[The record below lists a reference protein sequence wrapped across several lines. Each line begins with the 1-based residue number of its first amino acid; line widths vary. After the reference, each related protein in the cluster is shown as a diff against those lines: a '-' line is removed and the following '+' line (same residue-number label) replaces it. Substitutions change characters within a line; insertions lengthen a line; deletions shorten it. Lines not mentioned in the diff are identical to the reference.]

1 MKLIMNADDFGF
13 TRAINYGIIDAHNLG
28 VLTSTTLMVTMPAFE
43 HAVELSKQTPTL
55 GIGLHLNLT
64 LGKPLTNGASLVN
77 QAGELI
83 KPKFITPE
91 YPYNE
96 EEVYQEF
103 KAQYHR
109 FVTFMKKKPSHLDS
123 HLFSTD
129 IYPVAASAAKR
140 LAEEVEIP
148 LRNHDTVGFQHVEFI
163 WEKPLEI
170 PYGAYENLD
179 YIYDYAESIL
189 CYDYVEI
196 MTHPGYLD
204 TFILENSTFSTP
216 RANELESLI
225 SPRIRQFL
233 NENNV
238 ELISYHDIP
247 KK

>member
-1 MKLIMNADDFGF
+1 MKLIINADDFGF

-64 LGKPLTNGASLVN
+64 LGKPMTNGASLVDET
-77 QAGELI
+77 GEMI
-83 KPKFITPE
+83 KPKFITPD
-91 YPYNE
+91 YPYVE

-103 KAQYHR
+103 KAQYQR
-109 FVTFMKKKPSHLDS
+109 FVQFMKKKPSHLDS

-129 IYPVAASAAKR
+129 IYQAAINAAKR
-140 LAEEVEIP
+140 LTEEVGIP
-148 LRNHDTVGFQHVEFI
+148 LRNHDTNGFEHVEFM

-179 YIYDYAESIL
+179 YIYDYASSIL

-204 TFILENSTFSTP
+204 SFILENSTFSMP

-225 SPRIRQFL
+225 STRMRQFI
-233 NENNV
+233 NDNIV

>member
-1 MKLIMNADDFGF
+1 MKLIINADDFGF

-64 LGKPLTNGASLVN
+64 LGKPMTNGASLVDET
-77 QAGELI
+77 GEMI
-83 KPKFITPE
+83 KPKFITPD
-91 YPYNE
+91 YPYVE

-103 KAQYHR
+103 KAQYQR
-109 FVTFMKKKPSHLDS
+109 FVQFMKKKPSHLDS

-129 IYPVAASAAKR
+129 IYQAAINAAKR
-140 LAEEVEIP
+140 LAEEVGIP
-148 LRNHDTVGFQHVEFI
+148 LRNHDTNGFEHVEFM
-163 WEKPLEI
+163 WEKPLGI

-179 YIYDYAESIL
+179 YIYDYASSIL

-204 TFILENSTFSTP
+204 SFILENSTFSMP

-225 SPRIRQFL
+225 STRMRQFI
-233 NENNV
+233 NDNIV

>member
-1 MKLIMNADDFGF
+1 MKLIINADDFGF

-64 LGKPLTNGASLVN
+64 LGKPMTNGASLVDET
-77 QAGELI
+77 GEMI
-83 KPKFITPE
+83 KPKFITPD
-91 YPYNE
+91 YPYVE

-103 KAQYHR
+103 KAQYQR
-109 FVTFMKKKPSHLDS
+109 FVQFMKKKPSHLDS

-129 IYPVAASAAKR
+129 IYQAAINAAKR
-140 LAEEVEIP
+140 LVEEVGIP
-148 LRNHDTVGFQHVEFI
+148 LRNHDTNGFEHVEFM

-170 PYGAYENLD
+170 PYGAYGNLD
-179 YIYDYAESIL
+179 YIYDYASSIL

-204 TFILENSTFSTP
+204 SFILENSTFSTP

-225 SPRIRQFL
+225 STRMRQFI
-233 NENNV
+233 NDNIV

>member
-1 MKLIMNADDFGF
+1 MKLIINADDFGF

-64 LGKPLTNGASLVN
+64 LGKPMTNGASLVDET
-77 QAGELI
+77 GEMI
-83 KPKFITPE
+83 KPKFITPD
-91 YPYNE
+91 YPYVE

-103 KAQYHR
+103 KAQYQR
-109 FVTFMKKKPSHLDS
+109 FVQFMKKKPSHLDS

-129 IYPVAASAAKR
+129 IYQAAINAAKR
-140 LAEEVEIP
+140 LAEEVDIP
-148 LRNHDTVGFQHVEFI
+148 LRNHDINGFEHVEFM

-179 YIYDYAESIL
+179 YIYDYASSIL

-204 TFILENSTFSTP
+204 SFILENSTFSMP

-225 SPRIRQFL
+225 STRMRQFI
-233 NENNV
+233 NDNIV

>member
-1 MKLIMNADDFGF
+1 MKLIINADDFGF

-64 LGKPLTNGASLVN
+64 LGKPMTNGASLVDET
-77 QAGELI
+77 GEMI
-83 KPKFITPE
+83 KPKFITPD
-91 YPYNE
+91 YPYVE

-103 KAQYHR
+103 KAQYQR
-109 FVTFMKKKPSHLDS
+109 FVQFMKKKPSHLDS

-129 IYPVAASAAKR
+129 IYQSAINAAKR
-140 LAEEVEIP
+140 LAEEVGIP
-148 LRNHDTVGFQHVEFI
+148 LRNHDTNGFEHVEFM

-179 YIYDYAESIL
+179 YIYDYASSIL

-204 TFILENSTFSTP
+204 SFILENSTFSMP

-225 SPRIRQFL
+225 STRMRQFI
-233 NENNV
+233 NDNIV

>member
-1 MKLIMNADDFGF
+1 
-13 TRAINYGIIDAHNLG
+13 
-28 VLTSTTLMVTMPAFE
+28 
-43 HAVELSKQTPTL
+43 
-55 GIGLHLNLT
+55 
-64 LGKPLTNGASLVN
+64 KPMTNGASLVDET
-77 QAGELI
+77 GEMI
-83 KPKFITPE
+83 KPKFITPD
-91 YPYNE
+91 YPYVE

-103 KAQYHR
+103 KAQYQR
-109 FVTFMKKKPSHLDS
+109 FVQFMKKKPSHLDS

-129 IYPVAASAAKR
+129 IYQAAINAAKR
-140 LAEEVEIP
+140 LAEEVGIP
-148 LRNHDTVGFQHVEFI
+148 LRNHDTNGFEHVEFM

-179 YIYDYAESIL
+179 YIYDYASSIL

-204 TFILENSTFSTP
+204 SFILENSTFSMP

-225 SPRIRQFL
+225 STRMRQFI
-233 NENNV
+233 NDNIV

>member
-1 MKLIMNADDFGF
+1 MKLIINADDFGF

-64 LGKPLTNGASLVN
+64 LGKPMTNGASLVDET
-77 QAGELI
+77 GEMI
-83 KPKFITPE
+83 KPKFITPD
-91 YPYNE
+91 YPYVE

-103 KAQYHR
+103 KAQYQR
-109 FVTFMKKKPSHLDS
+109 FVQFMKKKPSHLDS

-129 IYPVAASAAKR
+129 IYQAAINAAKR
-140 LAEEVEIP
+140 LAEELGIP
-148 LRNHDTVGFQHVEFI
+148 LRNHDTNGFEHVEFM

-179 YIYDYAESIL
+179 YIYDYASSIL

-204 TFILENSTFSTP
+204 SFILENSTFSMP

-225 SPRIRQFL
+225 STRMRQFI
-233 NENNV
+233 NDNIV

>member
-1 MKLIMNADDFGF
+1 MKLIINADDFGF

-28 VLTSTTLMVTMPAFE
+28 VLTSTTLMVTMAAFE

-64 LGKPLTNGASLVN
+64 LGKPMTNGASLVDET
-77 QAGELI
+77 GEMI
-83 KPKFITPE
+83 KPKFITPD
-91 YPYNE
+91 YPYVE

-103 KAQYHR
+103 KAQYQR
-109 FVTFMKKKPSHLDS
+109 FVQFMKKKPSHLDS

-129 IYPVAASAAKR
+129 IYQAAINAAKR
-140 LAEEVEIP
+140 LAEEVGIP
-148 LRNHDTVGFQHVEFI
+148 LRNHDTSGFEHVEFM

-179 YIYDYAESIL
+179 YIYDYASSIL

-204 TFILENSTFSTP
+204 SFILENSTFSTP

-225 SPRIRQFL
+225 STRMRQFI
-233 NENNV
+233 NDNIV

>member
-1 MKLIMNADDFGF
+1 MKLIINADDFGF

-64 LGKPLTNGASLVN
+64 LGKPMTNGASLVDET
-77 QAGELI
+77 GEMI
-83 KPKFITPE
+83 KPKFITPD
-91 YPYNE
+91 YPYVE

-103 KAQYHR
+103 KAQYQR
-109 FVTFMKKKPSHLDS
+109 FVQFMKKKPSHLDS

-129 IYPVAASAAKR
+129 IYQAASNAAKR
-140 LAEEVEIP
+140 LAEEVGIP
-148 LRNHDTVGFQHVEFI
+148 LRNHDTNGFEHVKFM

-179 YIYDYAESIL
+179 YIYDYASSIL

-204 TFILENSTFSTP
+204 SFILENSTFSTP

-225 SPRIRQFL
+225 STRMRQFI
-233 NENNV
+233 NDNIV

>member
-1 MKLIMNADDFGF
+1 MKLIINADDFGF

-64 LGKPLTNGASLVN
+64 LGKPMTNGASLVDET
-77 QAGELI
+77 GEMI
-83 KPKFITPE
+83 KPKFITPD
-91 YPYNE
+91 YPYVE

-103 KAQYHR
+103 KAQYQR
-109 FVTFMKKKPSHLDS
+109 FVQFMKKKPSHLDS

-129 IYPVAASAAKR
+129 IYQAAINAAKR
-140 LAEEVEIP
+140 LAEEVGIP
-148 LRNHDTVGFQHVEFI
+148 LRNHDTNGFEHVEFM

-179 YIYDYAESIL
+179 YIYDYASSIL

-204 TFILENSTFSTP
+204 SFILENSTFSMP

-225 SPRIRQFL
+225 STRMRQFI
-233 NENNV
+233 NDNIV

>member
-1 MKLIMNADDFGF
+1 MKLIINADDFGF

-64 LGKPLTNGASLVN
+64 LGKPMTNGASLVDET
-77 QAGELI
+77 GEMI
-83 KPKFITPE
+83 KPKFIMPD
-91 YPYNE
+91 YPYVE

-103 KAQYHR
+103 KAQYQR
-109 FVTFMKKKPSHLDS
+109 FVQFMKKKPSHLDS

-129 IYPVAASAAKR
+129 IYQAAINAAKR
-140 LAEEVEIP
+140 LAEEVGIP
-148 LRNHDTVGFQHVEFI
+148 LRNHDTNGFEHVEFM

-179 YIYDYAESIL
+179 YIYDYASSIL

-204 TFILENSTFSTP
+204 SFILENSTFSMP

-225 SPRIRQFL
+225 STRMRQFI
-233 NENNV
+233 NDNIV

>member
-1 MKLIMNADDFGF
+1 MKLIINADDFGF

-64 LGKPLTNGASLVN
+64 LGKPMTNGASLVDET
-77 QAGELI
+77 GEMI
-83 KPKFITPE
+83 KPKFITPD
-91 YPYNE
+91 YPYVE

-103 KAQYHR
+103 KAQYQR
-109 FVTFMKKKPSHLDS
+109 FVQFMKKKPSHLDS

-129 IYPVAASAAKR
+129 IYQAAINAAKR
-140 LAEEVEIP
+140 LAEEVGIP
-148 LRNHDTVGFQHVEFI
+148 LRNHDTNGFEHVEFM

-179 YIYDYAESIL
+179 YIYDYASSIL

-204 TFILENSTFSTP
+204 SFILENSTFSMP

-225 SPRIRQFL
+225 SARMRQFI
-233 NENNV
+233 NDNIV